1 LRSPWEW
8 GGGLAMP
15 TNLTPIGRTLAVA
28 LGSIVAAH
36 LYGRL
41 RNKQLKHT
49 QMSNSNQA
57 REASRAEGRSPFLLW
72 LIWVV
77 WVPLSIPAFL
87 RLFQAHL
94 TLPHLIATL
103 FGVTLFFVIY
113 LLASWRRAL
122 DLVATSTL
130 PKHTD
135 ALTWLVIAALTLLSL
150 ILTLLGGSEW
160 QTLFYYTSGY
170 VGGSLLIRR
179 AILVVFVI
187 TLLATVV
194 GWFASLGWL
203 DLAQTIVFI
212 PAIVFITRSVMWSI
226 TTSWQLHDARKEIAR
241 LAVMTERLRIA
252 RDLHDLL
259 GHNLSLIALK
269 SELARR
275 LVGAAPERAI
285 VEISD
290 VENVA
295 RTTLQEVRE
304 AVSAFRQPTLK
315 SELSAAQEILAAAGI
330 AYRFDGDD
338 SMINALPTTIEAVL
352 SWTVREGVTNVIR
365 HSRAHQCTIRVTRD
379 AHQIGI
385 EIIDDGT
392 GASFINGSDNEGN
405 GLRGLTERVETL
417 GGRYEASPREGGG
430 FLLAV
435 SVPLVQ
441 QNHGAI
447 RPDTITATLSQQVSV
462 DPPAGTDSSIERSE
476 RE

>member
-1 LRSPWEW
+1 MKNTKL
-8 GGGLAMP
+8 
-15 TNLTPIGRTLAVA
+15 
-28 LGSIVAAH
+28 
-36 LYGRL
+36 
-41 RNKQLKHT
+41 
-49 QMSNSNQA
+49 SNTIEA

-87 RLFQAHL
+87 RLFQAHPP
-94 TLPHLIATL
+94 LPQLIATL
-103 FGVTLFFVIY
+103 FGVALFFGIY
-113 LLASWRRAL
+113 LLATWRRAV
-122 DLVATSTL
+122 DLVVTSTF
-130 PKHTD
+130 PSHTEVS
-135 ALTWLVIAALTLLSL
+135 TWLTIAALTGLGL
-150 ILTLLGGSEW
+150 ILTLLSGSEW

-187 TLLATVV
+187 TVLATVA
-194 GWFASLGWL
+194 GWFAGLGWL

-226 TTSWQLHDARKEIAR
+226 TTSWQLNDARKEIAR

-269 SELARR
+269 SELAKR
-275 LVGAAPERAI
+275 LVNVAPDRAI

-290 VENVA
+290 VEIVA

-315 SELSAAQEILAAAGI
+315 SELNAAREILAAAGI
-330 AYRFDGDD
+330 AYHFDGDESLLD
-338 SMINALPTTIEAVL
+338 ALPTTIESVL

-365 HSRAHQCTIRVTRD
+365 HSRAHQCTIHVTRN
-379 AHQIGI
+379 AQ
-385 EIIDDGT
+385 EIRIDVIDDGV
-392 GASFINGSDNEGN
+392 GASIMNNSDNEGN
-405 GLRGLTERVETL
+405 GLRGLSERVETL
-417 GGRYEASPREGGG
+417 GGRCETSPGEGRG

-435 SVPLVQ
+435 SVPLAQ
-441 QNHGAI
+441 QNHDAI
-447 RPDTITATLSQQVSV
+447 MPETITATLAQPSINR
-462 DPPAGTDSSIERSE
+462 SSCRLRQHY
-476 RE
+476 REE